1 MRYAQILST
10 GRYVPEKV
18 ITNADMDRILGEPV
32 GDWLVQNV
40 GIRERHIMADNEA
53 TSDLCVAAARQ
64 ALQRSNTR
72 PEELDLIIVATDTP
86 DYLSP
91 ATSSVVQAKL
101 GAMKAG
107 TYDLNCAC
115 AGWVTALD
123 VASKTIAADDSY
135 HRILVVGAYGMT
147 RYINWKDKKTC
158 TLFADGA
165 GAVVLGA
172 GDKPGFMGARLL
184 ANGEYHDALGI
195 YTGGTSRPA
204 TAETIELTGG
214 KPAVQFVR
222 KFPPTF
228 NTERWPQLLD
238 ILLKRSGLALEDVHQ
253 FVFTQLNLRTIEATM
268 KVLGQPMEK
277 AHYTMDKWG
286 YTGSACI
293 PMTLDD
299 AVVQGKVRRG
309 DLVAFCASGGG
320 LSMASALYRWTA

>member
-1 MRYAQILST
+1 
-10 GRYVPEKV
+10 
-18 ITNADMDRILGEPV
+18 
-32 GDWLVQNV
+32 
-40 GIRERHIMADNEA
+40 
-53 TSDLCVAAARQ
+53 
-64 ALQRSNTR
+64 
-72 PEELDLIIVATDTP
+72 
-86 DYLSP
+86 
-91 ATSSVVQAKL
+91 
-101 GAMKAG
+101 
-107 TYDLNCAC
+107 
-115 AGWVTALD
+115 VTALD
-123 VASKTIAADDSY
+123 VASKTIAADESY
-135 HRILVVGAYGMT
+135 KRILVLGAYGMT
-147 RYINWKDKKTC
+147 RYIDWKDKKTC

-172 GDKPGFMGARLL
+172 GDKPGFLGAKLL

-195 YTGGTSRPA
+195 YTGGTFRPA
-204 TAETIELTGG
+204 TAEALPLTGG

-222 KFPPTF
+222 KFPATF

-238 ILLKRSGLALEDVHQ
+238 VLLKRASLSLNDVKL

-268 KVLGQPMEK
+268 KVLDQPMEK

-299 AVVQGKVRRG
+299 AVEHGKVRRG